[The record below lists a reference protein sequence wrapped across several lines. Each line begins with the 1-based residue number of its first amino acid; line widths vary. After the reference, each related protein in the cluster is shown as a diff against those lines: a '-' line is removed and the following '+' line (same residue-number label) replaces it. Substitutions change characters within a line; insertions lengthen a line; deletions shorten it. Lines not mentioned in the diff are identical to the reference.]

1 MQMKS
6 VNMFA
11 CRIICLLFLF
21 KVSLCVCVVMMAE
34 DTFKNKAFDK
44 AEDGLNSQRNVGKTE
59 TLNGI

>member
-1 MQMKS
+1 
-6 VNMFA
+6 MFA